1 MPSASSAAGNFDN
14 RHVEIVCAE
23 SARVNVSVFYQPL
36 TPPTGLGLLASPRAA
51 GNPGRVARGSVAP
64 RKMACRPAARGETF
78 HSRFKPST
86 CARGAAWSLPLSN
99 RGAGMDAKTRDL
111 ALLAALS
118 FICTGV
124 AWIWGY
130 VILGSVF
137 FALGGVAAIG
147 LAENHWR

>member
-1 MPSASSAAGNFDN
+1 
-14 RHVEIVCAE
+14 
-23 SARVNVSVFYQPL
+23 
-36 TPPTGLGLLASPRAA
+36 
-51 GNPGRVARGSVAP
+51 
-64 RKMACRPAARGETF
+64 
-78 HSRFKPST
+78 
-86 CARGAAWSLPLSN
+86 
-99 RGAGMDAKTRDL
+99 MDAKSRDL

-130 VILGSVF
+130 VILGSVL